1 MNAELFCLYGVNM
14 EKNRVFKLSTLAISL
29 VIGLSACG
37 SDHKDTSV
45 PASAG
50 SHVPSPDWR
59 DQIIYFLMI
68 DRFNDGDTAND
79 DQGAN
84 EYDPSSEKKFSG
96 GDLVGV
102 QQKIDYIQGLGAT
115 AVWTTPP
122 VANQWWDP
130 AQNYGGYHGYW
141 ARDLQKVDEHFG
153 DLQSYQALAKGL
165 HAQGMYLIQDVV
177 VNHLGN
183 FFTYTGNYD
192 PANPCQGFELIPGA
206 LAAGQSLPAPLA
218 QNDCNNASDF
228 SAAIY
233 HWTPAIKDHN
243 DTTQELTYQLSD
255 LDDLN
260 TSTPA
265 VRDYLKQSY
274 RYWIDQVGVDAFRVD
289 TVKFVDH
296 DFYYDFFHAPD
307 GILAEAKKTGRNDF
321 LSLGE
326 IFEASTP
333 YHTEGEEKLIAY
345 LGSQEKPELA
355 SVLNF
360 PLQSTMSQVFA
371 GGKPTA
377 ELGFRLRKMMT
388 MYPDPYR
395 LGNFIENHDM
405 ARLLSQGNPEDLK
418 QALFTMLTLPGIP
431 VIYQGT
437 EQAFTGYRD
446 SMFAGG
452 YREDGQHI
460 DSFDSQS
467 TMYQFIQQL
476 AQLRHNNKVL
486 SRGDL
491 TILAEDKAGAGAFAY
506 RRHLDDAEAL
516 VILNTANQA
525 VLLNQMATGL
535 PAGTRL
541 TVLSQLNGETL
552 SSSLVT
558 GENGTLTLALPAKSA
573 LLLESDGSGEQP
585 PVDSSMT
592 LATELADQ
600 TLTADLPLTGTGTPG
615 STISL
620 VVDGELQ
627 SATQVVVGNDGQ
639 WHSTLSIRHFAM
651 GTQDHRLALYNAAQ
665 GSSLADINFQTQL
678 AYPDTPSVTVDD
690 SGDGLNGSAGPLGS
704 YSLPQ
709 DDSFDKTQSQL
720 AIEEAKLYHA
730 GSNVRLSLKMAKLTD
745 TWVPTN
751 GFDHVGFSI
760 FMHLP
765 EQAGGATVLPKI
777 QASMPDG
784 ETWQRQVVAFGWQN
798 SLYSSEGAT
807 DSQFGKAISPAPTI
821 TVDKSSNT
829 INFDFPSASLG
840 RPASLNG
847 IKFYITTWDLDG
859 LSSSYRPL
867 QVELGPWNFAGGT
880 DQDPRVWDD
889 TPLLNLSE

>member
-1 MNAELFCLYGVNM
+1 M
-14 EKNRVFKLSTLAISL
+14 EKTRVFKLSTLAIGL

-37 SDHKDTSV
+37 SDKSDTKEP
-45 PASAG
+45 PAPEVIG

-68 DRFNDGDTAND
+68 DRFNDGDNANN
-79 DQGAN
+79 DQGTG

-96 GDLVGV
+96 GDLAGV
-102 QQKIDYIQGLGAT
+102 EQKIDYIQGLGAT

-153 DLQSYQALAKGL
+153 DLKSYQALAKSL
-165 HAQGMYLIQDVV
+165 HAKGMYLIQDVV

-183 FFTYTGNYD
+183 FFTYSGTYD
-192 PANPCQGFELIPGA
+192 PAKPCQGFELIPGA

-218 QNDCNNASDF
+218 QNDCNNSDDF
-228 SAAIY
+228 NAAIY
-233 HWTPAIKDHN
+233 HWTPAIQDHN
-243 DTTQELTYQLSD
+243 NSTQELTYQLSD

-274 RYWIDQVGVDAFRVD
+274 RYWIDNVGVDAFRVD

-296 DFYYDFFHAPD
+296 DFYYDFFHAQD

-326 IFEASTP
+326 IFEASTA

-345 LGSQEKPELA
+345 LGTQEKPELA

-360 PLQSTMSQVFA
+360 PLQATMSQVFA

-377 ELGFRLRKMMT
+377 ELGFRLRKMME

-405 ARLLSQGNPEDLK
+405 ARLLSQGNPDDLK

-452 YREDGQHI
+452 YREDGQQL

-467 TMYQFIQQL
+467 AMYQFIQQL
-476 AQLRHNNKVL
+476 AQLRHENKVL
-486 SRGDL
+486 SRGNL

-516 VILNTANQA
+516 VVLNTASQP
-525 VLLNQMATGL
+525 VLLNQIATGL
-535 PAGTRL
+535 AAGTRL
-541 TVLSQLNGETL
+541 KVLSQLNGDTL
-552 SSSLVT
+552 PLSLVT
-558 GENGTLTLALPAKSA
+558 DENGALTLALPAKSA
-573 LLLESDGSGEQP
+573 LLLESDGSGSVP

-592 LATELADQ
+592 LTTPLADQ
-600 TLTADLPLTGTGTPG
+600 TLSADLPLQGTGTPG
-615 STISL
+615 STIKL
-620 VVDGELQ
+620 VVDGELD
-627 SATQVVVGNDGQ
+627 SATDVLVGSDGQ
-639 WHSTLSIRHFAM
+639 WQGTLSVRHFAV
-651 GTQDHRLALYNAAQ
+651 GIQEHRLALYNAAQ
-665 GSSLADINFQTQL
+665 GSSLADILFKTQL
-678 AYPDTPSVTVDD
+678 AYPATPAVTVDD

-709 DDSFDKTQSQL
+709 DASFDKDKSQL
-720 AIEEAKLYHA
+720 AIEAAHLYQV
-730 GSNVRLSLKMAKLTD
+730 GSNVRLSLTMANLTD

-765 EQAGGATVLPKI
+765 EQAGGATLLPKI
-777 QASMPDG
+777 RASMPG
-784 ETWQRQVVAFGWQN
+784 GQTWQRQVVAFGWQN

-807 DSQFGKAISPAPTI
+807 EAQFGKAISPAPTI
-821 TVDKSSNT
+821 TVDKASRT
-829 INFDFPSASLG
+829 IHFDFPSASLG
-840 RPASLNG
+840 RPTTLNG
-847 IKFYITTWDLDG
+847 IQFYVTTWDLDG

-867 QVELGPWNFAGGT
+867 QADPGPWNFAGGS
-880 DQDPRVWDD
+880 DQDALIWDD
-889 TPLLNLSE
+889 TPLLSLSE